1 MMRVTHSRLMPIA
14 IGISFFIHAIVLT
27 LEFNFPESL
36 HFKPLD
42 PALEIIL
49 VNASHDKAP
58 PNPDALAQA
67 NLSGGGNAESG
78 RAKSPLPDLKKS
90 VDGNALEAQRRR
102 IAELEQ
108 IQNRVIAQMESKT
121 AQRSPQRSDKIIP
134 QAAEASVNKSPQEE
148 ALAIARREAEISQ
161 RIEDYNKR
169 PIKTQITPST
179 RAVSYAMYYAA
190 VQKRVEQTGTLHF
203 PQKNGKKIYG
213 DLVVYIP
220 IFQDGSIYMREGG
233 PRVERSSGNAELD
246 NAALA
251 IVRRA
256 APFGQFPSELTAG
269 AKAHVWEIVTRFS
282 FARDDTLSTSFAKE
296 SN

>member
-1 MMRVTHSRLMPIA
+1 MMWATQNRLLPIA
-14 IGISFFIHAIVLT
+14 VGISLFIHAIVLT
-27 LEFNFPESL
+27 LEFRFPESL

-58 PNPDALAQA
+58 LQADALAQA

-90 VDGNALEAQRRR
+90 VDGTALEARRRR

-108 IQNRVIAQMESKT
+108 IQNRVIAQMKNKT
-121 AQRSPQRSDKIIP
+121 AQRTPQLTDKIVP
-134 QAAEASVNKSPQEE
+134 QLAESSAKKSPQEE

-179 RAVSYAMYYAA
+179 RAVSYAMYYTA

-213 DLVVYIP
+213 ELVMYIP
-220 IFQDGSIYMREGG
+220 IFQDGSLYLREGG
-233 PRVERSSGNAELD
+233 PRIERSSGNAELD
-246 NAALA
+246 SAALA

-256 APFGQFPSELTAG
+256 APFGQFPSELTVG
-269 AKAHVWEIVTRFS
+269 AKSHVWEIVTRFS
-282 FARDDTLSTSFAKE
+282 FARDDTLSTSLARE

>member
-1 MMRVTHSRLMPIA
+1 MVRAKHSRLLPIA
-14 IGISFFIHAIVLT
+14 IGISLFVHAVVLT
-27 LEFNFPESL
+27 LEFKFPESL

-49 VNASHDKAP
+49 VNASHDKTP
-58 PNPDALAQA
+58 LNPDALAQA

-78 RAKSPLPDLKKS
+78 RAKSPLPDFKKS

-108 IQNRVIAQMESKT
+108 IQNRVIAQIENKT
-121 AQRSPQRSDKIIP
+121 AQRLPQRSDKIVS
-134 QAAEASVNKSPQEE
+134 QLTEASVRKSPQEE
-148 ALAIARREAEISQ
+148 AQVIARREAEISQ
-161 RIEDYNKR
+161 RIENYNKR

-179 RAVSYAMYYAA
+179 RAVSYAMYYTA

-269 AKAHVWEIVTRFS
+269 AKSHVWEIVTRFS

>member
-27 LEFNFPESL
+27 LEFKFPESL

-90 VDGNALEAQRRR
+90 VDGNALEARRRR

-121 AQRSPQRSDKIIP
+121 AQRSAQRSDKIIP

-179 RAVSYAMYYAA
+179 RAVSYAMYYTA

-220 IFQDGSIYMREGG
+220 IFQDGSLYMREGG

-282 FARDDTLSTSFAKE
+282 FARDDTLSTSLGKE
-296 SN
+296 SK

>member
-1 MMRVTHSRLMPIA
+1 
-14 IGISFFIHAIVLT
+14 
-27 LEFNFPESL
+27 
-36 HFKPLD
+36 
-42 PALEIIL
+42 
-49 VNASHDKAP
+49 
-58 PNPDALAQA
+58 
-67 NLSGGGNAESG
+67 
-78 RAKSPLPDLKKS
+78 
-90 VDGNALEAQRRR
+90 
-102 IAELEQ
+102 
-108 IQNRVIAQMESKT
+108 MESKT

-134 QAAEASVNKSPQEE
+134 QTAEASVNKSPQEE

-179 RAVSYAMYYAA
+179 RAVSYAMYYTA

-269 AKAHVWEIVTRFS
+269 AKSHVWEIVTRFS

>member
-1 MMRVTHSRLMPIA
+1 MMIRATHSRLLPVA
-14 IGISFFIHAIVLT
+14 AGISLCIHAIVLT
-27 LEFNFPESL
+27 LEFQFPESL

-58 PNPDALAQA
+58 LHADALAQA
-67 NLSGGGNAESG
+67 DLSGGGNAEAG
-78 RAKSPLPDLKKS
+78 RATSPLPDLGKS
-90 VDGNALEAQRRR
+90 VDGNALEAKRRR

-108 IQNRVIAQMESKT
+108 AQNRIIAQMESKT
-121 AQRSPQRSDKIIP
+121 PRSPQRTDKIVP
-134 QAAEASVNKSPQEE
+134 QASEKSSHKSPQEE
-148 ALAIARREAEISQ
+148 AQAIARREAEIAQ

-169 PIKTQITPST
+169 PVKTQITPNT
-179 RAVSYAMYYAA
+179 RAVAYAMYYTA

-213 DLVVYIP
+213 ELVVYIP
-220 IFQDGSIYMREGG
+220 IFQDGSLYLNEGG

-246 NAALA
+246 SAALA

-256 APFGQFPSELTAG
+256 APFGKFPSELVQG
-269 AKAHVWEIVTRFS
+269 SKSHVWEIVTRFS
-282 FARDDTLSTSFAKE
+282 FARDDRLSTSLAGE

>member
-1 MMRVTHSRLMPIA
+1 MTRVTHSRLMPIA

-27 LEFNFPESL
+27 LEFKFPESL

-90 VDGNALEAQRRR
+90 VDGNALEARRRR

-134 QAAEASVNKSPQEE
+134 QKAEASVNKSPQEE

-179 RAVSYAMYYAA
+179 RAVSYAMYYTA

-269 AKAHVWEIVTRFS
+269 AKSHVWEIVTRFS

>member
-1 MMRVTHSRLMPIA
+1 MPIA

-27 LEFNFPESL
+27 LEFKFPESL

-90 VDGNALEAQRRR
+90 VDGNALEARRRR

-134 QAAEASVNKSPQEE
+134 QTAEASVNKSPQEE

-179 RAVSYAMYYAA
+179 RAVSYAMYYTA

-269 AKAHVWEIVTRFS
+269 AKSHVWEIVTRFS

>member
-1 MMRVTHSRLMPIA
+1 MWATQNRLLPIA
-14 IGISFFIHAIVLT
+14 VGISLFIHAIVLT
-27 LEFNFPESL
+27 LEFRFPESL

-58 PNPDALAQA
+58 LQTDALAQA

-90 VDGNALEAQRRR
+90 VDGHALEARRRR

-108 IQNRVIAQMESKT
+108 IQNRVIAQMENKT
-121 AQRSPQRSDKIIP
+121 AQRSAQRSDKIVP
-134 QAAEASVNKSPQEE
+134 QLAEASVKKSPQEE

-179 RAVSYAMYYAA
+179 RAVSYAMYYTA

-213 DLVVYIP
+213 ELVVYIP
-220 IFQDGSIYMREGG
+220 IFQDGSLYLREGG
-233 PRVERSSGNAELD
+233 PRIERSSGNAELD

-269 AKAHVWEIVTRFS
+269 AKSHVWEIVTRFS
-282 FARDDTLSTSFAKE
+282 FARDDTLSTSFARE